1 MAFMIRFVSA
11 SALRYFNA
19 TGGPTRICTVGGFVT
34 LRMFGSRAER
44 GTPSPCPTP
53 HGDDRRLGHR
63 SQTGRFPTAL
73 QLGIEERHARG
84 IVPSGMSATI

>member
-44 GTPSPCPTP
+44 GHTFSVPHTPMGMTGASVIAARRAASQRPFSSGSKKAFPAGSCP
-53 HGDDRRLGHR
+53 R
-63 SQTGRFPTAL
+63 A
-73 QLGIEERHARG
+73 
-84 IVPSGMSATI
+84 

>member
-44 GTPSPCPTP
+44 GHTFSVPHSPMGMTGASVAAARRAAPNGPSAR
-53 HGDDRRLGHR
+53 DRRTPRPAGSCPR
-63 SQTGRFPTAL
+63 A
-73 QLGIEERHARG
+73 
-84 IVPSGMSATI
+84 